1 MESLHAFLAR
11 IGTRNRTGAPASGT
25 ASCCASVVAQ
35 TAVSA
40 VSRVA
45 NPPAV
50 RRSNASPISNRRYG
64 RLATC
69 ATEQRFMESL
79 HVLATAHWDPE
90 PVRRGAPAS
99 GTAPCCASVVTQT
112 AVSAVSRV
120 ANPLAVRRSNASPI
134 SNRRY
139 SRLATCA
146 TEHRFMES
154 LDDFDAAHWDHEP
167 LT

>member
-45 NPPAV
+45 NPLAV
-50 RRSNASPISNRRYG
+50 RRSNAPPISNRRYG

-69 ATEQRFMESL
+69 ATEQRFMGSL
-79 HVLATAHWDPE
+79 HAFFVAHWDQEPE
-90 PVRRGAPAS
+90 IRKLFGIKP
-99 GTAPCCASVVTQT
+99 SVF
-112 AVSAVSRV
+112 
-120 ANPLAVRRSNASPI
+120 
-134 SNRRY
+134 
-139 SRLATCA
+139 
-146 TEHRFMES
+146 RFMES
-154 LDDFDAAHWDHEP
+154 LHVIFGAHWDHEP
-167 LT
+167 LTAWSPG

>member
-45 NPPAV
+45 NPLAV

-79 HVLATAHWDPE
+79 H
-90 PVRRGAPAS
+90 
-99 GTAPCCASVVTQT
+99 
-112 AVSAVSRV
+112 
-120 ANPLAVRRSNASPI
+120 
-134 SNRRY
+134 
-139 SRLATCA
+139 
-146 TEHRFMES
+146 
-154 LDDFDAAHWDHEP
+154 DFDAAHWDHEP
-167 LT
+167 LTAWSPGFSRPKPFEPPKGGTPNQPRFMASLHAFFVAHWDQEPEIRKLFGIKPSVFRFMESLHANSDARWDHEPRA